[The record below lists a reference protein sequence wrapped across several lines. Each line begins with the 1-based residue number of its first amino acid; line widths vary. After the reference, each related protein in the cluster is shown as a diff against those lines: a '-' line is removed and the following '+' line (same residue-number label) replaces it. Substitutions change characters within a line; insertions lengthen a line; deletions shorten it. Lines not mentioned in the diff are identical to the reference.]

1 MQVLVQLPDLDVGV
15 SFFRPEGIDAPPGAA
30 VVTRDTWWAA
40 ARDALL
46 DEAEKK
52 ARDAFRDAVEGLVGT
67 GFVGHHKRKVFW
79 ELGQP
84 E

>member
-1 MQVLVQLPDLDVGV
+1 LII
-15 SFFRPEGIDAPPGAA
+15 RIWY
-30 VVTRDTWWAA
+30 DTWWAA
-40 ARDALL
+40 ARDDMPHE
-46 DEAEKK
+46 DERK
-52 ARDAFRDAVEGLVGT
+52 ARDAFRHAVEGLVGT